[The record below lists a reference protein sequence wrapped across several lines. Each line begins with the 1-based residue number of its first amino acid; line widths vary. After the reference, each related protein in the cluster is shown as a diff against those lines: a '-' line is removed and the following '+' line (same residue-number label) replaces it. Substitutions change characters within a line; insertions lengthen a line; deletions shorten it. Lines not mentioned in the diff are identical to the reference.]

1 MQRVASQMSHRK
13 IADNKHSE

>member
-13 IADNKHSE
+13 IADNKHSQ